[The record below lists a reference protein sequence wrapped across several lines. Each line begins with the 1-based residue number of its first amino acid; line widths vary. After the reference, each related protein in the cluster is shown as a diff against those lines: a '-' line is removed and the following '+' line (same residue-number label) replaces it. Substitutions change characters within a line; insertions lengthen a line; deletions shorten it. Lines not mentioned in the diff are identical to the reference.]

1 MRMTTEP
8 TRDRRGEEKKPRRR
22 YTSLMGLLFKEEGL
36 KESYHRQPSGKAVGV
51 DGVSK
56 EDYGRNLAGNLAD
69 LSRRLRR
76 LAYRPKASKRVYLEK
91 PNGGKRPIGIPSF
104 EQRIVEDRLKQILQ
118 MIWEPEFRECNDGFR
133 ANRGA
138 HDALARVEELIMRER
153 TQWVVEADIKQFFDR
168 VHHQHLMRFIEH
180 RIGDR
185 NLLRIIQRLLKAGVL
200 EDGAFRVSESGT
212 PQGGLVSPILANIYL
227 HYVLDVWFE
236 VRFARGCRGKA
247 HLVRYADDFVACFEE
262 EADARRFEGELKE
275 RLEKFALEVEPTKTA
290 LIRFG
295 TSAPARCQQEGDRR
309 PRTLNFL
316 GFTHYL
322 TMRGERA
329 KLGRKTQRERVNKK
343 LKALGARLQALRILG
358 TRAMQEFVR
367 AHVQGHI
374 GYYGVT
380 GNSRRVATYVYR
392 AKRLLYLWI
401 NRRSQQRS
409 FNWLH
414 FGRWIGQWFPRPRI
428 VHDLRFRRMTPA
440 GSRMG

>member
-1 MRMTTEP
+1 MTTEP
-8 TRDRRGEEKKPRRR
+8 TRDRRTEVKQPRRR

-36 KESYHRQPSGKAVGV
+36 RESYHRQPSGKAVGI
-51 DGVSK
+51 DGVNK
-56 EDYGRNLAGNLAD
+56 EDYGRDLVANLGS

-76 LAYRPKASKRVYLEK
+76 LGYRPRASKRVYLEK

-118 MIWEPEFRECNDGFR
+118 MIWEPEFRECSYAFR
-133 ANRGA
+133 PNRGA
-138 HDALARVEELIMRER
+138 HDALRRLEEIVLKER

-168 VHHQHLMRFIEH
+168 LCHQHLMRFIEH
-180 RIGDR
+180 RIRDP

-200 EDGAFRVSESGT
+200 EDGAFRASESGT
-212 PQGGLVSPILANIYL
+212 PQGGLVSPVLANIYL

-236 VRFARGCRGKA
+236 VRFARGCQGKA

-262 EADARRFEGELKE
+262 EADARRFERELKE
-275 RLEKFALEVEPTKTA
+275 RLGKFALEVEPTKTA
-290 LIRFG
+290 LMRFG
-295 TSAPARCQQEGDRR
+295 TSAPARCQQDGDRR

-322 TMRGERA
+322 AARGTRT

-343 LKALGARLQALRILG
+343 LKALGARLQALRVQG

-367 AHVQGHI
+367 AHVRGHI
-374 GYYGVT
+374 EYYGVT
-380 GNSRRVATYVYR
+380 DNSRRVRTYVHR

-401 NRRSQQRS
+401 NRRSQKRS

-414 FGRWIGQWFPRPRI
+414 FGRWTDQWFPRPRI
-428 VHDLRFRRMTPA
+428 VHDLRFRRMTSA